1 MKCHICIYWT
11 PENGCDHY
19 GPETLPTNNGQK
31 TIPQIMDSLQYSSYA
46 ANRDY
51 GMTHAQLLSIGIG
64 NDGMKFQYESEN
76 FTKQVPN
83 D

>member
-1 MKCHICIYWT
+1 M
-11 PENGCDHY
+11 ENS
-19 GPETLPTNNGQK
+19 TIPTNEGNK
-31 TIPQIMDSLQYSSYA
+31 TIAQIMDSLQYSSYA

-51 GMTHAQLLSIGIG
+51 GMTHEQLLSIGIG

-76 FTKQVPN
+76 FTKQIPI

>member
-1 MKCHICIYWT
+1 M
-11 PENGCDHY
+11 ENN
-19 GPETLPTNNGQK
+19 TIPTSEGNK
-31 TIPQIMDSLQYSSYA
+31 TIAQIFESLEYSSYA

-51 GMTHAQLLSIGIG
+51 GMTHEQLLSIGIG

-76 FTKQVPN
+76 FTKQIPI